1 MLPDLKERLR
11 AYTDVFNA
19 EDEELYREEIPND
32 QAYAYLLQNAPL
44 LDCPDKDLERT
55 YYYRWWT
62 FRKHW
67 KQTPH
72 GHVITEFMPPV
83 GWAGPYNTI
92 NCALGHHLREARWLK
107 NGDGRLWEYIRF
119 WLDGHGDAFGY
130 SCWFSSAVEDCFSL
144 HPNETLMREFVPK
157 LDVWFREW
165 ETRQLRPCGLF
176 WSNDGHD
183 GMEYS
188 ISGPGIRPTLNSY
201 LCADAFAVARMAK
214 LIGMNDLAEDYT
226 ARGDALKEAIDRLLW
241 DGDFY
246 RTIPCGKNDKAD
258 WVLRPP
264 VPEEHKVRELVG
276 YIPWYFRLPGLDKDF
291 VFSQLFETDGFSAPF
306 GLTTAEQ
313 RHPRFMF
320 FHSHECLWNG
330 YVWPY
335 ATAQTLTAAANVIR
349 NRGDDAPISAD
360 AFYALL
366 RQYALSHRIKDEDG
380 TERDWIDEDM
390 DPFTGRWYARDELLR
405 RRWHLLGG
413 VPERGKDYNHST
425 FCDLVLSGLLGIHL
439 EDGELLADPILPDTW
454 DYFMVTGLTQDNW
467 TVIYDKDGSHYGKG
481 TGLRC
486 FKAE

>member
-1 MLPDLKERLR
+1 M
-11 AYTDVFNA
+11 
-19 EDEELYREEIPND
+19 
-32 QAYAYLLQNAPL
+32 
-44 LDCPDKDLERT
+44 
-55 YYYRWWT
+55 
-62 FRKHW
+62 
-67 KQTPH
+67 
-72 GHVITEFMPPV
+72 
-83 GWAGPYNTI
+83 
-92 NCALGHHLREARWLK
+92 
-107 NGDGRLWEYIRF
+107 
-119 WLDGHGDAFGY
+119 
-130 SCWFSSAVEDCFSL
+130 
-144 HPNETLMREFVPK
+144 
-157 LDVWFREW
+157 
-165 ETRQLRPCGLF
+165 
-176 WSNDGHD
+176 
-183 GMEYS
+183 
-188 ISGPGIRPTLNSY
+188 
-201 LCADAFAVARMAK
+201 
-214 LIGMNDLAEDYT
+214 
-226 ARGDALKEAIDRLLW
+226 
-241 DGDFY
+241 
-246 RTIPCGKNDKAD
+246 
-258 WVLRPP
+258 
-264 VPEEHKVRELVG
+264 RELVG